1 MKPVGYF
8 DEAVFFGMVFV
19 HSAMPFETYEFSLQ
33 RLERAIVS
41 DAKKLGVV
49 AEMSP
54 QRVAYAYRHH
64 PSLGQIYSVVV
75 AEHKAKVRAEREARG
90 IAGCASVDDILAL
103 YEYEWKNRRI
113 EDYWTDERIGRE
125 MKYEAISA
133 VESGE
138 IANDA
143 DNRKRFEARA
153 SWYNEIERE
162 NGPSNWLEVNQKLA
176 IAFFRSA
183 RKHLKQ
189 REERNSRR

>member
-1 MKPVGYF
+1 MKPVGYN
-8 DEAVFFGMVFV
+8 DETRF
-19 HSAMPFETYEFSLQ
+19 FETVWRFSAFPLESWDETMR
-33 RLERAIVS
+33 RLSREIAA
-41 DAKKLGVV
+41 DAKALGVA
-49 AEMSP
+49 AEASP
-54 QRVAYAYRHH
+54 QRVVYAYRHH
-64 PSLGQIYSVVV
+64 PSLGQVYSVVV
-75 AEHKAKVRAEREARG
+75 AEHKAKVRADREARG

-125 MKYEAISA
+125 MKYEAIRA